1 MYLEGFMNM
10 VCILCMIWVWLG
22 IYENEKSWMWF
33 VVKCIVIVESDVYE
47 KGFYIILNIEKAYF
61 GNR

>member
-1 MYLEGFMNM
+1 MYLGEFMNM

-33 VVKCIVIVESDVYE
+33 VVKCIDIVESDVYG
-47 KGFYIILNIEKAYF
+47 KGFYIILNVEKVYF